1 MNRTELFRKSFPFL
15 AALAVFFALSGWY
28 FRPAFNGYAVNQPDI
43 VNFKGMSNDI
53 IAFRDAN
60 DGLEPLW
67 TNSMFGGMPAT
78 QITVQD
84 QGNFVTPI
92 RNVLSLGLPQPV
104 DILFLYFIGF
114 FILALCLR
122 INPWI
127 GIVGAIAF
135 GFSTYYIIII
145 EAGHNSKAYAI
156 AFMAPVVGTF
166 LMAYRGQLKWGILLS
181 AFFMMLQIGQNH
193 VQITYYLGFLLIG
206 LGTLQFALA
215 LKNRELKQFGMA
227 TLGLLV
233 AYGLAAMTS
242 AANLI
247 PTNEYAKETIRGKN
261 NLTISPDLNP
271 ATANQTSGL
280 DKDYITQWSYGKS
293 ESLTLINPYAK
304 GGHTTLIGNGEF
316 KDKLQESDF
325 TRSEKEFIGNSLQY
339 WGDQPFTSG
348 PVYLGGLVM
357 ALAILGLFFIAS
369 PVKWVLFAVALL
381 SLFLSWG
388 KNMMWLTDLFLEHVP
403 LYSKFR
409 AVTIILAIVELCIP
423 ILMILFLHQLWT
435 HREQMIAQRKK
446 FLYISG
452 GIVAIMALLIAN
464 PGMTG
469 LHSEAEMEKL
479 NDPYTAISAE
489 VAQQVSR
496 IPAEQLVQYGVQNPS
511 DKEEVARFVDAVTQQ
526 QVEAFEN
533 NQPALT
539 AFRADIFSQHGIRSL
554 TFIVLGL
561 GLIALFLFMPSTSP
575 YLVVAGIG
583 LLVTIDLVG
592 INLLY
597 LNTEGQERSGEMI
610 YDKWVKNEEKQFP
623 LYPKDTDQQILEAEM
638 AADPALAQQVNQAAQ
653 RAEKYAKEQDFSR
666 IARMNYVERERFR
679 VYNER
684 THFRVADFTDA
695 MFSSSRAS
703 YFHESV
709 GGYHGAKLQRYQNLI
724 EFDFIPY
731 DRQILNML
739 NTKYLVQN
747 TNQGPMLR
755 TNPEALGH
763 AWFTRNVIVAVDEN
777 EEILKLGKEYALK
790 AASDSWKLLVNE
802 EQITEQ
808 NVYGREKVVLVKGT
822 DTLQVQWP
830 DGMPVSAEAV
840 LVKDINGRVNWIMN
854 SALELDTANS
864 FEVMLNLKVAYN
876 FVPSAISVVPNEHND
891 YVGNSSFTGEG
902 SIELKAQQLNY
913 LKYESDSP
921 AEQLAV
927 FSEIYYPAGWT
938 AKIDG
943 KEVEHIRVNY
953 ILRGL
958 KVPAGKHTIEFE
970 VNRTSYENGHM
981 FAKISSWIIL
991 ILLLTGIS
999 HEIWVLLKKGNQ
1011 RE

>member
-1 MNRTELFRKSFPFL
+1 MNRTELLRKSFPFL
-15 AALAVFFALSGWY
+15 AAIVIFFALSGWY
-28 FRPAFNGYAVNQPDI
+28 FRPALNGYAVNQPDI
-43 VNFKGMSNDI
+43 VNFRGMSNDI
-53 IAFRDAN
+53 YAFREAN
-60 DGLEPLW
+60 EGIEPLW
-67 TNSMFGGMPAT
+67 TNSMFSGMPAT
-78 QITVQD
+78 QISVLD
-84 QGNFVTPI
+84 QGNFVAPF
-92 RNVLSLGLPQPV
+92 RSLLSLGLPQPI

-127 GIVGAIAF
+127 GIVGALAF

-181 AFFMMLQIGQNH
+181 AFFMMMQIGQNH

-206 LGTLQFALA
+206 LGLLQFVLA
-215 LKNRELKQFGMA
+215 LKSKEFKQFGLA

-242 AANLI
+242 AANLL
-247 PTNEYAKETIRGKN
+247 PTNAYAKETIRGKN

-304 GGHTTLIGNGEF
+304 GGHTVLIGNGEF
-316 KDKLQESDF
+316 KEKLQESDF
-325 TRSEKEFIGNSLQY
+325 TRSEKEFISNSLQY

-348 PVYLGGLVM
+348 PVYVGGLVM

-388 KNMMWLTDLFLEHVP
+388 KNLMWLTDLFLEHVP
-403 LYSKFR
+403 MYSKFR
-409 AVTIILAIVELCIP
+409 AVTIILAVVELCIP
-423 ILMILFLHQLWT
+423 ILMILFLQQLWS
-435 HREQMIAQRKK
+435 HREQMMAQRKK
-446 FLYISG
+446 FLYVSG

-469 LHSEAEMEKL
+469 LHSQAELEKM

-511 DKEEVARFVDAVTQQ
+511 DKVEVARFIDAVTQQ

-539 AFRADIFSQHGIRSL
+539 SFRAGIFSQHGIRALS
-554 TFIVLGL
+554 FILFGL
-561 GLIALFLFMPSTSP
+561 GLIALFLFMPNLSP
-575 YLVVAGIG
+575 YVVVGGIG

-597 LNTEGQERSGEMI
+597 LNTEGKERSGEMV

-623 LYPKDTDQQILEAEM
+623 LYPKETDQQILEAEM
-638 AADPALAQQVNQAAQ
+638 AANPELAQQVNQAAQ
-653 RAEKYAKEQDFSR
+653 RADKYAKEQDFSR

-679 VYNER
+679 VYNEH

-703 YFHESV
+703 YWHKSV

-724 EFDFIPY
+724 EFDYIPY

-747 TNQGPMLR
+747 TSQGPMLR

-763 AWFTRNVIVAVDEN
+763 AWFTRNVIVAADEN
-777 EEILKLGKEYALK
+777 EEMLKLGKEYTIK
-790 AASDSWKLLVNE
+790 AVSDSWKLVVNE
-802 EQITEQ
+802 EATQAQ
-808 NVYGREKVVLVKGT
+808 NVYGREKVALVKGT

-830 DGMPVSAEAV
+830 DGIPVSAEAV
-840 LVKDINGRVNWIMN
+840 LVKDVNNRINWIMS
-854 SALELDTANS
+854 SALEADTADS
-864 FEVMLNLKVAYN
+864 FEPLLNLKVAYN
-876 FVPSAISVVPNEHND
+876 FTPSSVSVVPNEYQN
-891 YVGNSSFTGEG
+891 YVGSTSFTGQG
-902 SIELKAQQLNY
+902 TIELKSSSLNY

-958 KVPAGKHTIEFE
+958 KIPEGKHTIEF
-970 VNRTSYENGHM
+970 VSNRTTYENGYK

-991 ILLLTGIS
+991 ILLLAGLS
-999 HEIWVLLKKGNQ
+999 HEVWVIRKKGN
-1011 RE
+1011 

>member
-1 MNRTELFRKSFPFL
+1 MNRTELLRKSFPFL
-15 AALAVFFALSGWY
+15 AAIAIFFALSGWY
-28 FRPAFNGYAVNQPDI
+28 FRPALNGYAVAQPDI
-43 VNFKGMSNDI
+43 VNFRGMSNDI
-53 IAFRDAN
+53 LAFRDAN
-60 DGLEPLW
+60 EGVEPLW
-67 TNSMFGGMPAT
+67 TNSMFSGMPAT
-78 QITVQD
+78 QISVQE
-84 QGNFVTPI
+84 QGNFVEPFKKI
-92 RNVLSLGLPQPV
+92 LSLGLPQPV

-127 GIVGAIAF
+127 GVVGAIAF

-166 LMAYRGQLKWGILLS
+166 LMAYRGQLKWGLLLS
-181 AFFMMLQIGQNH
+181 AFFMMMQIGTNH

-206 LGTLQFALA
+206 LGLLQFILA
-215 LKNRELKQFGMA
+215 IKNKTYTQFGIA
-227 TLGLLV
+227 TLGLLI

-242 AANLI
+242 AANLL

-304 GGHTTLIGNGEF
+304 GGHTVLIGNGEF
-316 KDKLQESDF
+316 KEKLQESDF
-325 TRSEKEFIGNSLQY
+325 TRGEKEFISNSLQY

-348 PVYLGGLVM
+348 PVYVGGLVM

-369 PVKWVLFAVALL
+369 PVKWVLLAVSLL
-381 SLFLSWG
+381 ALFLSWG
-388 KNMMWLTDLFLEHVP
+388 KNLMWLTDLFLEHVP
-403 LYSKFR
+403 MYSKFR
-409 AVTIILAIVELCIP
+409 AVTIILAILELCIP
-423 ILMILFLHQLWT
+423 ILMILFLHQLWA
-435 HREQMIAQRKK
+435 HREQMMAQRKK
-446 FLYISG
+446 FLYVSG

-469 LHSEAEMEKL
+469 LHAEAELEKM

-489 VAQQVSR
+489 VAQQVAR

-511 DKEEVARFVDAVTQQ
+511 DKAEIAQFIDAVTQQ

-539 AFRADIFSQHGIRSL
+539 SFRAGIFSQHGIRALS
-554 TFIVLGL
+554 FIVFGL
-561 GLIALFLFMPSTSP
+561 GLIALFLFMPNLSP
-575 YLVVAGIG
+575 YVVVGSIG

-597 LNTEGQERSGEMI
+597 LHAEGKERSGEMV
-610 YDKWVKNEEKQFP
+610 YDKWVKKEEKQYP
-623 LYPKDTDQQILEAEM
+623 LYPKETDQQILEGEM
-638 AADPALAQQVNQAAQ
+638 ATNPELAQQVAQAAQ
-653 RAEKYAKEQDFSR
+653 RADKFAKEQEFSR
-666 IARMNYVERERFR
+666 LARMNYVERERFR
-679 VYNER
+679 VYNEM

-703 YFHESV
+703 YFHKSV

-739 NTKYLVQN
+739 NTRYLVQN
-747 TNQGPMLR
+747 TNQGPMVR
-755 TNPEALGH
+755 ANPEALGH
-763 AWFTRNVIVAVDEN
+763 AWFTRNVVIANDEN
-777 EEILKLGKEYALK
+777 DEILKLGKEYAIRT
-790 AASDSWKLLVNE
+790 ASTNWKLLINE
-802 EQITEQ
+802 EVHTEKT
-808 NVYGREKVVLVKGT
+808 VYGREKVVLVNGT

-830 DGMPVSAEAV
+830 DGMPLSAEAV
-840 LVKDINGRVNWIMN
+840 LVKDINSRVNWIMS

-864 FEVMLNLKVAYN
+864 FEPLLNLNVAYN
-876 FVPSAISVVPNEHND
+876 FIPSSVSVVPNDHKD
-891 YVGNSSFTGEG
+891 YVGSASFTGQG
-902 SIELKAQQLNY
+902 SIELQDFSLNY
-913 LKYESDSP
+913 LKYATDSP
-921 AEQLAV
+921 SEQLAV
-927 FSEIYYPAGWT
+927 FSEIYYPSGWT

-958 KVPAGKHTIEFE
+958 KIPAGKHTVEFV
-970 VNRTSYENGHM
+970 VNNSTYTQGLTLAR
-981 FAKISSWIIL
+981 ISSWL
-991 ILLLTGIS
+991 ILLLLVAGAGYDVYTR
-999 HEIWVLLKKGNQ
+999 KKAA
-1011 RE
+1011 